1 MSDNNQANPEW
12 ARLSRPVPEWFK
24 NSPFGIFIHWGA
36 YSVPAW
42 AEPIGALGTIAD
54 GQWFAHN
61 PYAEWYMNTIRI
73 DGSPAQAHHQEVFGG
88 VEYDELLDQW
98 KAENF
103 DPQDWAALFKATGA
117 DYVVPTTKHHDG
129 ITLWDGP
136 GTGERNTVHRGPHRD
151 LIAGAGRRPAPGPL
165 LLGRP

>member
-1 MSDNNQANPEW
+1 MSDENQVKPDW
-12 ARLSRPVPEWFK
+12 ARLLRPMPAWFK

-54 GQWFAHN
+54 GEWFAHN

-73 DGSPAQAHHQEVFGG
+73 EGSPAQAHHQEVFGG
-88 VEYDELLDQW
+88 VEYDKLLDQW

-117 DYVVPTTKHHDG
+117 D
-129 ITLWDGP
+129 
-136 GTGERNTVHRGPHRD
+136 
-151 LIAGAGRRPAPGPL
+151 
-165 LLGRP
+165 